1 MENTM
6 IAKTQTTAFANKEL
20 TKATHMIIK
29 ATESVGKSLFKIA
42 AVMAYV
48 DEKELYAEDF
58 KNVAEYG
65 EKVFGYKKS
74 VTYNMIRVGREYLDR
89 STGNSVLMLED
100 GRDFSFTQL
109 SKMLPLPSAEV
120 AAELVDSEKITPEM
134 TTKQIAE
141 VVKAYNKKDEPET
154 SETEPETETEVN
166 EPEETEPVAVELN
179 TADVMFDTARTAI
192 DQLIEMYKDDEGIAK
207 ALDDLKL
214 RLTTVEMMCGMVDG
228 E

>member
-20 TKATHMIIK
+20 TKATNMIIK

-74 VTYNMIRVGREYLDR
+74 VTYNMIRVGREYLDK

-109 SKMLPLPSAEV
+109 SKMLPLPSADV
-120 AAELVDSEKITPEM
+120 AAELVDSEQITPEM

-154 SETEPETETEVN
+154 EETEPETEPEQI
-166 EPEETEPVAVELN
+166 EETEPVAAELN

-192 DQLIEMYKDDEGIAK
+192 DQLIEMYKGNEDIAK

-214 RLTTVEMMCGMVDG
+214 RLTTVEMMCGMVDD

>member
-6 IAKTQTTAFANKEL
+6 IAKTKTTAFANKEL
-20 TKATHMIIK
+20 TKATNMIIK

-74 VTYNMIRVGREYLDR
+74 VTYNMIRVGREYLDK

-109 SKMLPLPSAEV
+109 SKMLPLPSADV
-120 AAELVDSEKITPEM
+120 AAELVDSEQITPEM

-154 SETEPETETEVN
+154 EPETEPEQTEEA
-166 EPEETEPVAVELN
+166 EPVEVELN

-192 DQLIEMYKDDEGIAK
+192 DQLIEMYKGNEDIAK

-214 RLTTVEMMCGMVDG
+214 RLTTVEIMCGMVDG